1 MRKPKGD
8 LVAWWGKLEGES
20 PDVCFHW
27 DKHKSDGHLLYMF
40 FNQHQV
46 DYNGDLKKSFM
57 EELES
62 RGYDITTLKFSIQR
76 KKDVVIGS

>member
-8 LVAWWGKLEGES
+8 LVAWWGKIKGES
-20 PDVCFHW
+20 PDICFHW
-27 DKHKSDGHLLYMF
+27 DKHVADGHLLHYF
-40 FNQHQV
+40 LTRPDV
-46 DYNGDLKKSFM
+46 DRHGNVMKSFI

-76 KKDVVIGS
+76 KKIDETT